1 MKQRWLINLV
11 LLVTLAVLAMLM
23 RSEINAGRSVSKLT
37 DLAAEDL
44 YQARIAREGEPT
56 IVLTQDLLGWKMEAP
71 MQVDAEDGQVAK
83 LLEILDTQVIRSFP
97 ETAAALDELKLAPP
111 RLELK
116 LDSVEIAIGG
126 IDPVGQSRYVASDG
140 LVHLITDRFYHLLI
154 APPIDYVST
163 RLLPRDFNPVFGRLD
178 GVALTTDSVTAL
190 NALVAERVEPLAETP
205 SGVPVALKMGD
216 GSTLRFVVSGD
227 RRRWARRDQRLLYV
241 LTDPP
246 ELDLDPSAVDPTP
259 PEPAAPQPMPAATP
273 VATPAEQT
281 PIAEPMPQ
289 PSADEI
295 VADPFGPVPTERVP
309 YQPFGDDPERILPGN
324 APLSEPP
331 VFKLTPDGREI
342 PVSPEVPR
350 QPRGLPQS
358 ESANPYGFGVDPF
371 APDPS
376 AGETQ
381 APAGAF

>member
-11 LLVTLAVLAMLM
+11 LVILVVVLAMLM
-23 RSEINAGRSVSKLT
+23 RSEINAGRSVSRLT
-37 DLAAEDL
+37 DLEVKAL
-44 YQARIAREGEPT
+44 YQVRILREGEPT
-56 IVLTQDLLGWKMEAP
+56 ILLTQDLLGWKMEAP
-71 MQVDAEDGQVAK
+71 MQVDAKDAQVVK
-83 LLEILDTQVIRSFP
+83 LLEILDTPVIRSFP
-97 ETAAALDELKLAPP
+97 ETAAALDELELAPP
-111 RLELK
+111 RLKLQ
-116 LDSVEIAIGG
+116 LDSLEIAIGG
-126 IDPVGQSRYVASDG
+126 IDPIGQSRYVASAG
-140 LVHLITDRFYHLLI
+140 LVHLIADRFYHLLI

-163 RLLPRDFNPVFGRLD
+163 KLLPRDFNPVFGRFD
-178 GVALTTDSVTAL
+178 EVPLTTDSVTAL
-190 NALVAERVEPLAETP
+190 NTLVAERVEPLAETFD
-205 SGVPVALKMGD
+205 GVPAVLKMGD
-216 GSTLRFVVSGD
+216 GTALRFVVSED
-227 RRRWARRDQRLLYV
+227 RRRWARADQRLLYV

-259 PEPAAPQPMPAATP
+259 PEPATPMPTAAP
-273 VATPAEQT
+273 VAMPAEQP
-281 PIAEPMPQ
+281 PIAAPATQ
-289 PSADEI
+289 PPADEI
-295 VADPFGPVPTERVP
+295 VIDPVGPVPTERVP
-309 YQPFGDDPERILPGN
+309 YDPFAEDPDRILPGN

-342 PVSPEVPR
+342 PVSPEVPT